1 MHYNRLGNSE
11 LNISKIALGCMSLKS
26 DSAESSCIIEA
37 AYDCGINYF
46 DTADLYDFGENEVL
60 LGKALK
66 KFRDKVYIATKVGN
80 RWKEDRSG
88 WTWDVSAKYIFDA
101 VDTSLKRLQTD
112 YIDVYQIHGGTKE
125 DNFEEVLETLE
136 TLKAQGKIRY
146 YGISSIR
153 PNVFL
158 RFTEQSNIISNMMQ
172 YSMLDTRP
180 EKYFDRFKD
189 KISVLARGAYAQGVL
204 LGKAKD
210 SYLSHSSTNM
220 QSILTY
226 IEELASQY
234 QLHKETIALAYVL
247 RKKVVASSI
256 VGIRTM
262 EQFLALKQSII
273 ELDKLNIVFDESR
286 IPKIDY
292 TDHLT

>member
-11 LNISKIALGCMSLKS
+11 LNISQIALGCMSLKS
-26 DSAESSCIIEA
+26 DSAESSSIIEA

-101 VDTSLKRLQTD
+101 VDASLKRLQTD

-125 DNFEEVLETLE
+125 DNFEEVLDTLE
-136 TLKAQGKIRY
+136 RLKAQGKIRY

-234 QLHKETIALAYVL
+234 QLNKETIALAYVL

>member
-1 MHYNRLGNSE
+1 MHYNRLRNSE
-11 LNISKIALGCMSLKS
+11 LNISQIALGCMSLKS

-46 DTADLYDFGENEVL
+46 DTADLYDFGENEVF

-66 KFRDKVYIATKVGN
+66 KFRDKVHIATKVGN

-101 VDTSLKRLQTD
+101 VDASLKRLQTD

-125 DNFEEVLETLE
+125 DNFEEVLDTLE

-172 YSMLDTRP
+172 YNMLDTRP